1 VAKNARL
8 GEHLIAEGLLGEA
21 QLQAAL
27 AEQVR
32 SGGRLGEILLR
43 MGFLAEAELV
53 RALTRCFG
61 LPGVDLSGKR
71 VDAEVIDLLPA
82 ALAEKH
88 HLLPLFRKRDARGE
102 VLYVGTA
109 DPGNRAAL
117 HEASVASGRRVQPGV
132 VGPRHP
138 RDALV
143 LYYRGEPTEE
153 STAPEVDVPTDL
165 HAPGDTAPLV
175 AGDGEASQPAP
186 PRPRDVP
193 TRQILRAL
201 VKLLIDKGVLTR
213 REMLEAVH
221 ALDPRG
227 GRDGDDRG

>member
-1 VAKNARL
+1 MEKNARL

-43 MGFLAEAELV
+43 MGFLSEAELV

-61 LPGVDLSGKR
+61 LPGIDLSGKR
-71 VDAEVIDLLPA
+71 VDAEVIELLPA

-88 HLLPLFRKRDARGE
+88 HLLPLFRKRDGRGE
-102 VLYVGTA
+102 ILYVGTD

-117 HEASVASGRRVQPGV
+117 HEASVVTGRRVQPV
-132 VGPRHP
+132 VIGPRQL
-138 RDALV
+138 RQALV
-143 LYYRGEPTEE
+143 LYYRGEVAED
-153 STAPEVDVPTDL
+153 STAPEVDVPEEI

-175 AGDGEASQPAP
+175 GDEDEARPA

-213 REMLEAVH
+213 REVLEAVH
-221 ALDPRG
+221 SLDPRG
-227 GRDGDDRG
+227 GRDGGDRG